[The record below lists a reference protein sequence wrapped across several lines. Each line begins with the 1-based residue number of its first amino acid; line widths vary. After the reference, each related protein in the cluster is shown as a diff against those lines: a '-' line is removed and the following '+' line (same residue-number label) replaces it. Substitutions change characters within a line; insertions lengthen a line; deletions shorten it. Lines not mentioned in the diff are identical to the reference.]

1 MDLSLKYSQN
11 FTTHNLQTNYAAKVI
26 NCGFGVASSMRLFTS
41 KTMPHYLNY
50 CWGWCNTLYSIT
62 LSAIITY
69 LDIKHRIMF
78 IQQIKKEMQQFLIT
92 LVKKQDPS
100 SEEMGQR
107 QSAAIELVQS

>member
-1 MDLSLKYSQN
+1 
-11 FTTHNLQTNYAAKVI
+11 
-26 NCGFGVASSMRLFTS
+26 
-41 KTMPHYLNY
+41 
-50 CWGWCNTLYSIT
+50 
-62 LSAIITY
+62 
-69 LDIKHRIMF
+69 MF